1 MFAFATIIVN
11 LSCQSRSC
19 PLSARA
25 ASSPEIL
32 RSNSSG
38 ELNTMRAVRP
48 VRALFGVRDVM
59 TIDNDE
65 VPEPG
70 LAKSKKSKK
79 GS

>member
-1 MFAFATIIVN
+1 
-11 LSCQSRSC
+11 
-19 PLSARA
+19 
-25 ASSPEIL
+25 
-32 RSNSSG
+32 
-38 ELNTMRAVRP
+38 MRAVRP